1 MPLSV
6 DELSELD
13 EGDPTRT
20 SGGSGSYIFDAVAKG
35 GAVFPESYCEE
46 DSNRSSASAPNQSDS
61 SCTKWKENAIF
72 VPVRLCRLS
81 LADGDLP
88 DVRFA

>member
-35 GAVFPESYCEE
+35 GDVPPATSGCCTGSAAGNRVLLMAV
-46 DSNRSSASAPNQSDS
+46 
-61 SCTKWKENAIF
+61 ENI
-72 VPVRLCRLS
+72 S
-81 LADGDLP
+81 E
-88 DVRFA
+88 